1 MAVFIET
8 CPKCGRD
15 LTKWQ
20 VTGDLPF
27 TEHYICLCGFEWHGN
42 MFERRI
48 PFEPPQTVYY
58 PQVDGVTPTVVAVVG
73 PKGEAE

>member
-42 MFERRI
+42 IFERRI
-48 PFEPPQTVYY
+48 PFEPPTVTTAK
-58 PQVDGVTPTVVAVVG
+58 PLIIGGRFGKEET
-73 PKGEAE
+73 